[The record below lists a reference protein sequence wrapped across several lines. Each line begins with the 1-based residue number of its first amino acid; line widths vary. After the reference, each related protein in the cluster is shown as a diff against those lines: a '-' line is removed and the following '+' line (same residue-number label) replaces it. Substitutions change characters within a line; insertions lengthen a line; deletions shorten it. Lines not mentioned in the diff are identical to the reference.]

1 MRDIKFRAWNPEK
14 KQMEIPYAVV
24 GGLAARMYE
33 CSSDSPV
40 VTVDGLGNFY
50 KDWDREVVEPTWV
63 LMQFTGLQDVN
74 GNDIYEGDIVRST
87 SELIKPFASLHDE
100 KTGVMVTKHKL
111 IQFNDEKAYFTSGG
125 GLPLSR
131 KVCETYYHV
140 VGNIHENQSL
150 IDENPDHYSFRS

>member
-63 LMQFTGLQDVN
+63 LMQFTGL
-74 GNDIYEGDIVRST
+74 RS
-87 SELIKPFASLHDE
+87 
-100 KTGVMVTKHKL
+100 
-111 IQFNDEKAYFTSGG
+111 
-125 GLPLSR
+125 
-131 KVCETYYHV
+131 
-140 VGNIHENQSL
+140 
-150 IDENPDHYSFRS
+150 